1 MESTCATRA
10 VKVLK
15 YLRREVPATIPRSS
29 VDELEELPSGVLA
42 RLHTTSDWD
51 EVTKD
56 EQLRNWLAANPVPAP
71 RAKASGPLFAGTL
84 VFAQVT
90 FQVAGQPSSAITMAD
105 MQTARDYA
113 ALAVI
118 PIQRYVSQY
127 GTSSVGVWPDVMPF
141 PANLTSDSFTLGDF
155 ETWVDQIA
163 QTARNNNVSNPCVVI
178 PHNRTLPNSAQFSGE
193 RNSFHSMTGNG
204 TPYCYTLVFTENLTI
219 ADPGHFYADKLSHE
233 IAEMTVDPK
242 GDDSNPEVCDACA
255 GNCNNIWFTLFDS
268 NGVYMGGTTD
278 PASAPGYTFFINP
291 IVSGAVAVNSDSCIA
306 VAADQQS
313 GCVYPPPFVAGEL
326 LSYTDDASPGNVS
339 APILV
344 GFGGWLPFKFLF
356 AGQNAAGASRIYAV
370 NQDAQL
376 LSYGDDGAQGN
387 VSDPVIVGFGGWLQ
401 FTFLFAGK
409 NAAGENRIYA
419 VNSNGE
425 LLSYGDDGSPG
436 NVSAPVTVGFGG
448 WLEFTFLFAGQNA
461 LGENRI
467 YAVNSSGELLS
478 YGDDGSPG
486 NVSAPVTVG
495 FGGWLDFTF
504 LFAGQD
510 AQGQNRIYAVNQ
522 SQNGQLMS
530 YGDDGNPGNVSA
542 PVTVGFDDWLDFRYL
557 FAGRNLAGANR
568 IYAVPA

>member
-15 YLRREVPATIPRSS
+15 YLRREVPATISRSS

-42 RLHTTSDWD
+42 GLHATSDWD

-56 EQLRNWLAANPVPAP
+56 EQLRAWLAANPVPAP
-71 RAKASGPLFAGTL
+71 RAKASGPLFNGTL
-84 VFAQVT
+84 VFVQLT
-90 FQVAGQPSSAITMAD
+90 FQVTGQPPSAMTMAD
-105 MQTARDYA
+105 VQTARDYA
-113 ALAVI
+113 ALALI
-118 PIQRYVSQY
+118 PIHRYVSQY
-127 GTSSVGVWPDVMPF
+127 GTSSVGVWPDVIPF
-141 PANLTSDSFTLGDF
+141 TANLPTATFTLSSF

-163 QTARNNNVSNPCVVI
+163 QTARDSKISNPCVVI
-178 PHNRTLPNSAQFSGE
+178 QHNRELPNSAQFSGE
-193 RNSFHSMTGNG
+193 RNSFHDMTGNG
-204 TPYCYTLVFTENLTI
+204 TPYCYCLVFTENLTI

-242 GDDSNPEVCDACA
+242 ADDSNPEVCDPCA

-268 NGVYMGGTTD
+268 NGVYMGGTAD
-278 PASAPGYTFFINP
+278 LASAPSYAFFINP
-291 IVSGAVAVNSDSCIA
+291 IVSGAVPVNSDSCIA
-306 VAADQQS
+306 VAADNQT
-313 GCVYPPPFVAGEL
+313 GCIYPPPFVAGEL
-326 LSYTDDASPGNVS
+326 LSYTDDASQGNVS

-344 GFGGWLPFKFLF
+344 GFDDWLQFKFLF
-356 AGQNAAGASRIYAV
+356 AGQNAQGGNRIYAV

-376 LSYGDDGAQGN
+376 LSYGDDGVQGN
-387 VSDPVIVGFGGWLQ
+387 VSAPVTVGFGGWLQ
-401 FTFLFAGK
+401 FKFLFAGQ
-409 NAAGENRIYA
+409 NATGENRIYA
-419 VNSNGE
+419 VNSSGE

-448 WLEFTFLFAGQNA
+448 WLQFKFLFAGKNA
-461 LGENRI
+461 AGENRI

-504 LFAGQD
+504 LFAGQN
-510 AQGQNRIYAVNQ
+510 ALGENRIYAVNQ
-522 SQNGQLMS
+522 SQNGQLLS
-530 YGDDGNPGNVSA
+530 YGDDGSPGNVSA